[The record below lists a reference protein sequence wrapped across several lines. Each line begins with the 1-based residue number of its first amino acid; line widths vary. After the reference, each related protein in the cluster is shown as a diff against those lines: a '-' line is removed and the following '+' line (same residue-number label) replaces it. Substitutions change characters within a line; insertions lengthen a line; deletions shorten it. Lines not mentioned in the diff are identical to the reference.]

1 MDILIEEYKENI
13 WAVALEDARLEGVE
27 IDPVNET
34 VRYGSIYYA
43 KVECIDTSLD
53 AAFVNLDGDNT
64 GIIYNKDIRYTD
76 EDGKL
81 CKGGNEPIGKRLHLG
96 DMIAVQAK
104 SAHITSENDLWF
116 DEGKNARVSMDIT
129 IAGRYLIYCPTLRTN
144 RISRRIRGKDLRKR
158 LDDMVHSLE
167 NLQGFIL
174 RSSAANLQTDILERE
189 AHILKGIWNELS
201 DHFKGN
207 GPALVAMGPDS
218 IQRILGDKANNPI
231 DRIEVVTMDHYS
243 QIENWC
249 SIFAPDLMTK
259 IMPIELDNASQ
270 DLALL
275 EYRDVLGQIETLFHG
290 YVMLINGGN
299 LIIQETAAL
308 TAIDV
313 NKGSDKRSYLAI
325 NIDAAKEVARQI
337 RLRNIGGIIIIDF
350 LKTSKKDM
358 DKLFKILDNE
368 TYSDPCTVQIHGF
381 TKLGLMEVTRKRRTP
396 SLNKRFDGIAF

>member
-13 WAVALEDARLEGVE
+13 WAVALEDGRLEGLE

-43 KVECIDTSLD
+43 KVERIDASLD

-64 GIIYNKDIRYTD
+64 GIIFNKDVRYSD
-76 EDGKL
+76 KDGKT
-81 CKGGNEPIGKRLHLG
+81 CKGGDKPIGKILHPG

-104 SAHITSENDLWF
+104 TAHIVSEDDFWF
-116 DEGKNARVSMDIT
+116 DEDKNARVSMDIT
-129 IAGRYLIYCPTLRTN
+129 IAGRYLIYCPTLQTN
-144 RISRRIRGKDLRKR
+144 SISRRIRGKALRKR
-158 LDDMVHSLE
+158 LDDMIRSLE

-174 RSSAANLQTDILERE
+174 RSSAADLQTDILERE
-189 AHILKGIWNELS
+189 AYILKEIWSELS
-201 DHFKGN
+201 AYFKGN
-207 GPALVAMGPDS
+207 DPTLVAMGPDS
-218 IQRILGDKANNPI
+218 IQRILGDKATNPI
-231 DRIEVVTMDHYS
+231 ERIEVVTMDHYS
-243 QIENWC
+243 QIEDWC
-249 SIFAPDLMTK
+249 SVFAPDLMTK
-259 IMPIELDNASQ
+259 ILPIELDDASQ

-275 EYRDVLGQIETLFHG
+275 DHRDVLGQIEALFHG
-290 YVMLINGGN
+290 YIMLMNGGS

-313 NKGSDKRSYLAI
+313 NKGNDKRSHLAV
-325 NIDAAKEVARQI
+325 NIDAAKETARQI

-350 LKTSKKDM
+350 LKTNKKDT
-358 DKLFKILDNE
+358 DKLLKILDDE

-381 TKLGLMEVTRKRRTP
+381 TKLGLMEITRKRRTP